1 MSQANPQ
8 TDHAEA
14 VRLETTALIDSLT
27 ERGREFDLPQP
38 PEALAAYRQRLFEG
52 RYKVLVVGEAK
63 RGKSTFVNALIGRD
77 LLPTDVDVATSQ
89 VFHVTPAP
97 HAAFRLRFEDDSAR
111 EIAAEDL
118 ARFGSQVVADSE
130 GVPQL
135 NELIRWIEVEGPISF
150 LPKGVSILD
159 TPGLGALY
167 TAHAQI
173 THRFI
178 PLADAV
184 IFVLD
189 SGQPILQEEIDFIES
204 ILGVTGD
211 IFFIQTKI
219 DLYGREHWQATQR
232 RNEEIL
238 AKRLGD
244 ALTDRRV
251 WPISSTNLRKAADP
265 GNQDAELHLL
275 VSRHRELAAALRAF
289 LFRVSGWRRAGEALV
304 VAERHHKTARQP
316 ILTRLASL
324 TEESKQRRQELQ
336 QSAARLRRD
345 FDEEWGERGQKRRQL
360 SDDIGKVI
368 EVARQ
373 DFRQALSVG
382 GQIESGQ
389 RRRIEALASVEGVQ
403 RHGEAVSAEVLNAA
417 AKHWTRV
424 CRESQVR
431 CAALLSPFI
440 EATEALIAIEAPDD
454 SSLPPA
460 DRAVLEFED
469 VLWKKIK
476 GARSEWLAASGVAGF
491 AGYFAVLVFPA
502 LIVPASLAITAVGLW
517 AARKG
522 WRDATRR
529 ELDGAKQKLRLHVG
543 NVLQEARRHFFD
555 VDLGSGRQSLVNEY
569 FNALQNNLLD
579 QVKRLA
585 QQKSAEA
592 QSELARMVEHGKL
605 DERARAAH
613 VGEARRQLEEWDK
626 LGTSITALAKRLG
639 ELGKLYAAPAEA
651 DK

>member
-1 MSQANPQ
+1 MSQTNQ
-8 TDHAEA
+8 RTDPAEA
-14 VRLETTALIDSLT
+14 VRVETTALIDRLT
-27 ERGREFDLPQP
+27 EQGREFELPQP

-77 LLPTDVDVATSQ
+77 ILPTDVDVATSQ

-97 HAAFRLRFEDDSAR
+97 HPAFRLRFEDDSAR
-111 EIAAEDL
+111 DIAAEDL
-118 ARFGSQVVADSE
+118 ARYGSQVVADTE

-135 NELIRWIEVEGPISF
+135 EELIRWIEVEGPISF

-189 SGQPILQEEIDFIES
+189 SGQPIVQEELNFIES

-219 DLYGREHWQATQR
+219 DLYGKEHWQETKS

-238 AKRLGD
+238 AKRFGD

-265 GNQDAELHLL
+265 DNKDAELHLL

-289 LFRVSGWRRAGEALV
+289 LFRVSGWRRAGEALL
-304 VAERHHKTARQP
+304 VAERFHKLARQP
-316 ILTRLASL
+316 IATRLASL
-324 TEESKQRRQELQ
+324 TEESKQRRLDLQEN
-336 QSAARLRRD
+336 AARLKQE
-345 FDEEWGERGQKRRQL
+345 FDEEWGERGKKRRQL
-360 SDDIGKVI
+360 AEEIGKVI

-373 DFRQALSVG
+373 DFRQVLSAG
-382 GQIESGQ
+382 GEIESAQ
-389 RRRIEALASVEGVQ
+389 RKRIDALATVEEVQ
-403 RHGEAVSAEVLNAA
+403 RHGEVASAEVSNAA
-417 AKHWTRV
+417 TEHWTRV
-424 CRESQVR
+424 CRESQAR
-431 CAALLSPFI
+431 CAALLTPFI
-440 EATEALIAIEAPDD
+440 EATETLIALEAAGDGPLPDGE
-454 SSLPPA
+454 
-460 DRAVLEFED
+460 RAVLEFED

-491 AGYFAVLVFPA
+491 AGYFAVLLFPP
-502 LIVPASLAITAVGLW
+502 LLVPASLAVTAIGLW

-529 ELDGAKQKLRLHVG
+529 ELEGARQKLRLHV
-543 NVLQEARRHFFD
+543 NNILQEARKHFFD
-555 VDLGSGRQSLVNEY
+555 VDLASGRQSLVNEY
-569 FNALQNNLLD
+569 FSALQNNLLD

-585 QQKSAEA
+585 QEKSAEA
-592 QSELARMVEHGKL
+592 QAELNRMVELGQL
-605 DERARAAH
+605 GEREHAAQ
-613 VGEARRQLEEWDK
+613 VTKVRGQLEEWDR
-626 LGTSITALAKRLG
+626 LGGSIGALATRLR
-639 ELGKLYAAPAEA
+639 ELERSYAAPAQA
-651 DK
+651 GV